1 MDYWLLLQLK
11 GTRQQQQFTDSLGRM
26 SGLGLGLIPLSL
38 KDYRGREDVAA
49 LLLEE
54 QSMALLP

>member
-1 MDYWLLLQLK
+1 MDYWL

>member
-11 GTRQQQQFTDSLGRM
+11 GIRQQQQFTDSLGRM
-26 SGLGLGLIPLSL
+26 SGLGDIPLSL